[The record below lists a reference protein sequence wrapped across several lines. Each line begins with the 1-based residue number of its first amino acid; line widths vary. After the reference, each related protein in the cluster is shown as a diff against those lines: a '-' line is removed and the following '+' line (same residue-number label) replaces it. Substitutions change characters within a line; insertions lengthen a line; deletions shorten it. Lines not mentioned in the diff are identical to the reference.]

1 MIASNAYKLVATR
14 RGAPDRLY
22 GWEIVR
28 RDDGAEVE
36 RSAGV
41 FRSRREAM
49 ADGLPAAIAWEAGN
63 RS

>member
-1 MIASNAYKLVATR
+1 MIASSGYKLVATR
-14 RGAPDRLY
+14 RGAPDRPY

-28 RDDGAEVE
+28 RDDGIEVE
-36 RSAGV
+36 RSAGA

-49 ADGLPAAIAWEAGN
+49 ADGLPAAIAWENGN